1 MLNSDTPASVSIH
14 YYNSHKIRAHIHA
27 ETNQVWLVGADV
39 CKALNITNPSYVA
52 SKFDANNIKKHTL
65 ISAQGKQLVTWFS
78 PLVIYE
84 LCTHN
89 KATNGKQFFEW
100 YKTIQTEYVSI
111 PRDDLISLINAVD
124 KIKHYLD

>member
-1 MLNSDTPASVSIH
+1 MLNSDTPASISIH
-14 YYNSHKIRAHIHA
+14 YYNSHRIRAHIHS

-52 SKFDANNIKKHTL
+52 SKFDANNIKRHTL
-65 ISAQGKQLVTWFS
+65 ISTQGKQLVTWFS
-78 PLVIYE
+78 PLAIYE

-100 YKTIQTEYVSI
+100 YKTIQTEYVLI

>member
-1 MLNSDTPASVSIH
+1 MLNSDTPASVSVH
-14 YYNSHKIRAHIHA
+14 YYNSHRIRAHIHT

-39 CKALNITNPSYVA
+39 CKALNITNT
-52 SKFDANNIKKHTL
+52 FDSNNIKRHTL

-89 KATNGKQFFEW
+89 KAINGKQFFEW
-100 YKTIQTEYVSI
+100 YKTIQTEYVLI
-111 PRDDLISLINAVD
+111 PRDDLISLIKAVD